1 MSQRNKNNSIV
12 FLTTFSVYLGLVLVG
27 GAVSPILAQAALTR
41 NFNIQDEIEVKD
53 DLDNKPN
60 ENDLFASSIIKLIE
74 ELDKLSREGKFDWQ
88 LKNEI
93 QIEDFEL
100 CDSKETTVLASWVSD
115 GSINNQVD
123 YRIGKTSFKIAEKF
137 LIRITELKIGGRY
150 DRRIDYKFLFDG
162 KSLTIQA
169 KVKFDNEKNTQ
180 IFANE
185 FASYLTQLAY
195 NSNPTKEKTIA
206 EKTKANIENN
216 QVFIVTYL
224 PRGSLDELLK
234 QEAKAGGK

>member
-60 ENDLFASSIIKLIE
+60 ENDLFASSIVKLIE

-100 CDSKETTVLASWVSD
+100 CDPKETTVLASWVSD
-115 GSINNQVD
+115 GSINNRVD
-123 YRIGKTSFKIAEKF
+123 YEIGKTSFKIAEK
-137 LIRITELKIGGRY
+137 LLTRITELKIGGRY
-150 DRRIDYKFLFDG
+150 DRTIDYKFSFNG

-185 FASYLTQLAY
+185 FASYLTQPTHS
-195 NSNPTKEKTIA
+195 SNPTKEKIIA
-206 EKTKANIENN
+206 EKRKASIENN
-216 QVFIVTYL
+216 QVFIVTRL

-234 QEAKAGGK
+234 QNVKAKE